1 MPNAIKIIRCCCYL
15 HLLERSVLPHSS
27 LLPMLVVVCMFSL
40 SFSGGKGI
48 EEVCACSSHHFIW
61 HCSFLK
67 KVEGKIKIGVSY
79 EGYGWEI
86 KNVRADSHSV
96 ACEDGKLIPSPVLL
110 VLKLSLEKDSHETC
124 SGPSTP
130 SYPKGQISW
139 RTEGLLD
146 ERILHPEK
154 LWNSSLSPPSAP
166 PFFLSRFL
174 NTVSVSGDIM
184 VPFIDHEKLKWKQ
197 PLLLGC
203 RTEEEAI
210 NEIEGRKSRK
220 WHMNVGKHT
229 SQW

>member
-67 KVEGKIKIGVSY
+67 KVEGKIKIGVSC

-130 SYPKGQISW
+130 SLPKRSDQLENW
-139 RTEGLLD
+139 RTIGWENPSSRKTVELLP
-146 ERILHPEK
+146 L
-154 LWNSSLSPPSAP
+154 SSLCP
-166 PFFLSRFL
+166 PFFSFQI
-174 NTVSVSGDIM
+174 S
-184 VPFIDHEKLKWKQ
+184 
-197 PLLLGC
+197 
-203 RTEEEAI
+203 
-210 NEIEGRKSRK
+210 
-220 WHMNVGKHT
+220 
-229 SQW
+229 